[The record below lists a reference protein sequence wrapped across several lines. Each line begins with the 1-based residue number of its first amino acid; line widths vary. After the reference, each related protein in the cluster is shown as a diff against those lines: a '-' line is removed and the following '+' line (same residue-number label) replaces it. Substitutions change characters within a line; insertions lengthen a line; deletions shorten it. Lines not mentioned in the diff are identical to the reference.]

1 MHGIDIRN
9 IKITGDIGVQC
20 ALTLRS
26 WSALAPGLQ
35 TTEHW
40 QQWATQPVWPC
51 GEVTLDLSHI
61 PAMSRRRLGP
71 QAKWAVSVA
80 DAVLSHAAHPNLPVV
95 WASRYGDAEKSLA
108 LLQDQATAEPLSP
121 TAFGLSVHNG
131 IGAQHS
137 ILRGMRSNA
146 VCVASAHAA
155 PEAGV
160 MEALGLLHEG
170 APEVMLVCYDAPL
183 PAPYDRFH
191 DEPALPCAWA
201 ALLALAAPGEPGFSL
216 QAQAAAVPANPSES
230 TLQRLPHALKV
241 LHFLLQGEQTSLR
254 CPQVRSGQG
263 GGTFTAGSWLWERGH
278 G

>member
-1 MHGIDIRN
+1 MIRR
-9 IKITGDIGVQC
+9 
-20 ALTLRS
+20 ALTLRA

-40 QQWATQPVWPC
+40 QQWAQRPVWPS

-71 QAKWAVSVA
+71 QAKWAVYVA
-80 DAVLSHAAHPNLPVV
+80 DAVLTHKAQPDLSVV

-108 LLQDQATAEPLSP
+108 LLQDKAAGELLSP
-121 TAFGLSVHNG
+121 TAFALSVHNG

-137 ILRGMRSNA
+137 ILRGMRANA
-146 VCVASAHAA
+146 ICVASADAA

-160 MEALGLLHEG
+160 MEALGLLLEG
-170 APEVMLVCYDAPL
+170 APEVMLVCYDTPL
-183 PAPYDRFH
+183 PAPYDRFQ

-201 ALLALAAPGEPGFSL
+201 VLLALAAPGEPGFSL
-216 QAQAAAVPANPSES
+216 QKQVGAAPVNYTENK
-230 TLQRLPHALKV
+230 LQRLPHILEV
-241 LHFLLQGEQTSLR
+241 LQFLLQENPSSLR
-254 CPQVRSGQG
+254 CSPARAEHKGH
-263 GGTFTAGSWLWERGH
+263 WLWERVH